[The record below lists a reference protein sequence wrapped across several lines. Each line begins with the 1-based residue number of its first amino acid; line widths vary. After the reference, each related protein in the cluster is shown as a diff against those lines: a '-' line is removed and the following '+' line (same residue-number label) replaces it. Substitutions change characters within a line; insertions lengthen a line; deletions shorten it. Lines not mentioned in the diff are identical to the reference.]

1 MGYYIQHIR
10 VAHGCGEGMTKYT
23 CEVCE
28 ATFLKKFNFERH
40 KKDQKLVSCQSCS
53 KIFCSL
59 KQLLKH
65 RTSVHPDFSCN
76 VCCKI
81 VKSKAELK
89 RHDTFRSKDKTGCKI
104 CFKVFCT
111 SLQLNVHM
119 KTGHK
124 TASEVLECQEIVNG
138 NPHVTSSSISQ
149 LDKQETFECKICYS
163 RFSRKK
169 ILAIHMK
176 VNHFH

>member
-1 MGYYIQHIR
+1 
-10 VAHGCGEGMTKYT
+10 MTKYT

-28 ATFLKKFNFERH
+28 ATFLKKFNFKRH
-40 KKDQKLVSCQSCS
+40 KKDQKPVSCHTCS

-89 RHDTFRSKDKTGCKI
+89 RHDTFISKDKTGCKI

-149 LDKQETFECKICYS
+149 LDKQETFERKICYS
-163 RFSRKK
+163 RFSRKTM
-169 ILAIHMK
+169 LAIHIESDS
-176 VNHFH
+176 FS